1 MSIKMSNPPLF
12 FYLSSSNT
20 FVFLSFFS
28 SLVLLYL
35 DGCRDDLVLF
45 FSFLFNIF
53 NLSFLLLILF
63 YSFLLFGYVC
73 CSILSSDPF
82 SLFSSNILVFVSFS
96 SPSSYFSFLL
106 FLLIFFHLLSSS
118 SLFIY
123 LFF

>member
-1 MSIKMSNPPLF
+1 MSIKMSILPYFSMFLPLTHVCF
-12 FYLSSSNT
+12 PF
-20 FVFLSFFS
+20 FFS

-45 FSFLFNIF
+45 LSFLFNIF